1 MKKKTTLPIIIGNWK
16 LNGTKNKLNSFFKF
30 IKDKS
35 LKIKKNLTILALPN
49 IYLNYAQELVSKLN
63 INCKI
68 SAQNIDIHK
77 QGPYTGETSVNMLSD
92 INIKYT
98 IIGHAERRYYHSE
111 NNDIIAKKFILSK
124 QKGIIP
130 ILCLGEN
137 QLEKDCGKT
146 EEIILSQLNAIAS
159 IDKQNKTIFNNSI
172 IAYEPIWSIGSKKSA
187 DPDLIQQLHT
197 FIKNYVIKFQNF
209 NIDNFYIIYGG
220 SVNEE
225 NVNEFLNKKNV
236 DGCLIGNAS
245 LNKKIFNNILVK
257 SNKIDK

>member
-1 MKKKTTLPIIIGNWK
+1 MKKNPTLPIIIGNWK

-30 IKDKS
+30 IKEKS
-35 LKIKKNLTILALPN
+35 LKMKKNLTILALPT

-68 SAQNIDIHK
+68 SAQNIDIHNY
-77 QGPYTGETSVNMLSD
+77 GAYTGETSVNMLSD
-92 INIKYT
+92 INIQYT
-98 IIGHAERRYYHSE
+98 ILGHAERRHYHSE

-124 QKGIIP
+124 QKNITP

-137 QLEKDCGKT
+137 QLEKDYGKT
-146 EEIILSQLNAIAS
+146 EEIILNQLNAIAN
-159 IDKQNKTIFNNSI
+159 IDKKNKTIFNNSI

-187 DPDLIQQLHT
+187 NPDIIQKIHT
-197 FIKNYVIKFQNF
+197 FIKNYVIKIQDFNVNNF
-209 NIDNFYIIYGG
+209 FTIYGG

-225 NVNEFLNKKNV
+225 NISYFLKKKNI

-245 LNKKIFNNILVK
+245 LNKTTFNKILVK
-257 SNKIDK
+257 SK